1 MIFDQIRGSVAFRDA
16 LAGLKI
22 RGGNIT
28 LTGPGSGASAHFACA
43 FFAETGSKFIVV
55 APNELSVG
63 KIKSDLLTLG
73 DFGAERILTLRPL
86 EYMLYDVDARSSET
100 EGERVKTLYALATG
114 AWDVLIL
121 TPAAAAQHLP
131 QKRYIESAALT
142 VAPGDTHEPA
152 ELADRLTQLGYIRV
166 TQVDG
171 KGQFAV
177 RGDILDIYPC
187 GAANPYRIEFFDNE
201 IDTLRAFDVVSQR
214 TIAPEDRLTVLP
226 ERETYIW
233 DEKQALNVRTDL
245 KAELLGLDSRSSA
258 ASKLRADIDRIKP
271 FASFGGYDRYLA
283 YITGVNT
290 TIFDYTGRVP
300 VLFFNVREGVEA
312 ANRMQ
317 DEYVRIC
324 ETVRDNSGL
333 PDRTINYVQ
342 SGDEALAMLRGGALS
357 TAFLEPFDNASVG
370 SGAQGRVIRVNC
382 RTPEAL
388 ADNADQLLAT
398 IQKWLDLQYSVCIFS
413 ESEGR
418 LRYFNAFLTD
428 NALEN
433 KVAVKRGTLSEG
445 FVYPELKVV
454 AVGDGL
460 VFRHAKARAK
470 KKLRGAALTSFA
482 DLHVGDLVVHDV
494 HGIGRFA
501 GIEPIIVDG
510 SKKDYIKI
518 LYRDDGVIFVPTHQ
532 LDSVQKYINTD
543 ESEPQL
549 SKLGSSEWQK
559 VTGRVKGNLRTYARE
574 LVELYARRSQMRGFA
589 FERDTEWQKD
599 FESEFPY
606 EETDDQLRCTE
617 EIKTDMEKPSPMDRL
632 LCGDVG
638 YGKTEVAL
646 RAAFKAV
653 VEGKQVAFLVP
664 TTVLAQQHYN
674 NFVERFKKYPI
685 KVDYLCRFRTAKE
698 RKQIV
703 AALADGSLDI
713 IVGTHALVNDKIT
726 FKDLGLVVIDEEQRF
741 GVKHKE
747 KLKEKYPA
755 VDTLALSA
763 TPIPRTLHMSLSG
776 IRDISVLEDPPR
788 DRLPVQTYVAEWD
801 GGMVKNA
808 IYRELARGGQVFY
821 LYNRVQTMDSKLR
834 ELREL
839 VPEARI
845 VAAHG
850 QMGERELEQIMLEF
864 YHGEFDVLLCTTIIE
879 SGLDMPNVNTVIV
892 ENGERMGLSQLYQLR
907 GRVGRGARQAYAYI
921 TYRQGGEPGEVAEK
935 RLRAIRENTEFGS
948 GFKIALRDLEIRGAG
963 SVLGE
968 QQHGQIAAVGYETY
982 CRLLAEVLEEVQNGG
997 VKHTAP
1003 GKCSVEMGL
1012 GAYIDPGYI
1021 ENEAARFEIYKKI
1034 ANVENEEDVMELTDE
1049 LVDRFGDVPDN
1060 VLNLMTVSRIRH
1072 YAEQVGFTSV
1082 IEKRA
1087 DNRVMLYTGT
1097 GDGGN
1102 SNGAS
1107 GAAHNANQS
1116 LVREGIS
1123 ETDPDLLKFYD
1134 LYRKRLRISR
1144 TRTGAIVTFTFTPGA
1159 KEKDYLH
1166 DTLELL
1172 KVWAKIC

>member
-1 MIFDQIRGSVAFRDA
+1 MIFDEIRNSAAFREA
-16 LAGLKI
+16 LAGLKV
-22 RGGNIT
+22 RGGNVT
-28 LTGPGSGASAHFACA
+28 LTGPGNGASAHFACA
-43 FFAETGSKFIVV
+43 FFAETGSKFIII

-73 DFGAERILTLRPL
+73 DFDAERILTLRPL
-86 EYMLYDVDARSSET
+86 EYMLYDVDARSSDV
-100 EGERVKTLYALATG
+100 EGERVKTLYALSAG
-114 AWDVLIL
+114 HWDALIL

-131 QKRYIESAALT
+131 EKRYIAEAAIT
-142 VAPGDTHEPA
+142 VAPGDVIEPT
-152 ELADRLTQLGYIRV
+152 ELADRLAHLGYIRV

-171 KGQFAV
+171 KGQYAV
-177 RGDILDIYPC
+177 RGDILDVYPC
-187 GAANPYRIEFFDNE
+187 GAAGPYRLEFFDNE

-214 TIAPEDRLTVLP
+214 TVAPEASLTILP
-226 ERETYIW
+226 ERESFIW
-233 DEKQALNVRTDL
+233 NEKQALNVRTDL
-245 KAELLGLDSRSSA
+245 KAELLGLDPRSSA
-258 ASKLRADIDRIKP
+258 AAKLRADIERIKP

-283 YITGVNT
+283 YITGDKT

-300 VLFFNVREGVEA
+300 VLFFNVREGLEA
-312 ANRMQ
+312 ADHVQ

-324 ETVRDNSGL
+324 ETLKETSGL
-333 PDRTINYVQ
+333 PEKTVGYV
-342 SGDEALAMLRGGALS
+342 RGGEAALELLCDGAYS
-357 TAFLEPFDNASVG
+357 AAFFEKFDNAAPDGPMSAGGTRNLTKSRQINV
-370 SGAQGRVIRVNC
+370 AC

-398 IQKWLDLQYSVCIFS
+398 IQEWLNLKYSVCIFS

-418 LRYFNAFLTD
+418 LRYFNAFLED
-428 NALEN
+428 NALEH
-433 KVAVKRGTLSEG
+433 KIAVKRGTLSEG
-445 FVYPELKVV
+445 FIYPDLGVV

-470 KKLRGAALTSFA
+470 KKLRGATLTSFA

-501 GIEPIIVDG
+501 GIEPIVVDG
-510 SKKDYIKI
+510 NKKDYIKI

-559 VTGRVKGNLRTYARE
+559 VTGRVKGSLRTYARE

-589 FERDTEWQKD
+589 FDRDTEWQKD
-599 FESEFPY
+599 FEADFPY

-617 EIKTDMEKPSPMDRL
+617 EIKTDMEKPNPMDRL

-674 NFVERFKKYPI
+674 NFVERFKKYPV

-698 RKQIV
+698 RRTIMD
-703 AALADGSLDI
+703 ALADGSLDI
-713 IVGTHALVNDKIT
+713 VVGTHALVNDKIT

-801 GGMVKNA
+801 AAMVKNA

-821 LYNRVQTMDSKLR
+821 LYNRVLTMDSKLR

-850 QMGERELEQIMLEF
+850 QMNERELEQIMLEF
-864 YHGEFDVLLCTTIIE
+864 YRGEFDILLCTTIIE

-907 GRVGRGARQAYAYI
+907 GRVGRGARQAYAYV
-921 TYRQGGEPGEVAEK
+921 TYRRGSEPGEVAEK

-982 CRLLAEVLEEVQNGG
+982 CRLLAEVLEEVQSGG

-1003 GKCSVEMGL
+1003 GKCSVEMGMC
-1012 GAYIDPGYI
+1012 GYIDPKYI

-1034 ANVENEEDVMELTDE
+1034 ANVENDEDVMELTDE

-1087 DNRVMLYTGT
+1087 DDRVMLYTG
-1097 GDGGN
+1097 GDDP
-1102 SNGAS
+1102 
-1107 GAAHNANQS
+1107 NQS
-1116 LVREGIS
+1116 LVREGID
-1123 ETDPDLLKFYD
+1123 EKDPDYLKFYVQ
-1134 LYRKRLRISR
+1134 YRKRLRISR
-1144 TRTGAIVTFTFTPGA
+1144 TKTGAIVTFTFEHGA
-1159 KEKDYLH
+1159 KDKDYLN

>member
-1 MIFDQIRGSVAFRDA
+1 MIFDRIRDSAAFKEA
-16 LAGLKI
+16 LAGLKT

-43 FFAETGSKFIVV
+43 FFAETGSKFIII
-55 APNELSVG
+55 APNELSVS
-63 KIKSDLLTLG
+63 KIRSDLLTLG
-73 DFGAERILTLRPL
+73 DFSAERILTLRPL

-100 EGERVKTLYALATG
+100 EGERVKTLYALATE

-121 TPAAAAQHLP
+121 TPTAAAQQLP
-131 QKRYIESAALT
+131 EKRYIAGAALT
-142 VAPGDTHEPA
+142 VAPGDICEPA
-152 ELADRLTQLGYIRV
+152 ELADRLSQLGYIRV

-171 KGQFAV
+171 KGQYAV

-187 GAANPYRIEFFDNE
+187 GAANPYRLEFFDNE

-214 TIAPEDRLTVLP
+214 TVAPEARLTVLP
-226 ERETYIW
+226 ERETFIW
-233 DEKQALNVRTDL
+233 TETQALNVRTDL
-245 KAELLGLDSRSSA
+245 KAELLGLDPRSSA
-258 ASKLRADIDRIKP
+258 AAKLRADIERIKP

-290 TIFDYTGRVP
+290 TVFDYTGRVP

-312 ANRMQ
+312 ANRAQ

-333 PDRTINYVQ
+333 PDRTINYVR
-342 SGDEALAMLRGGALS
+342 SGDETLELLLRGAFS
-357 TAFLEPFDNASVG
+357 AAFLEQFDNAAPAGV
-370 SGAQGRVIRVNC
+370 QGKVINVSC

-398 IQKWLDLQYSVCIFS
+398 INGWLDNEYSVCIFS

-418 LRYFNAFLTD
+418 LRYFNTFLSE
-428 NALEN
+428 NALEGRI
-433 KVAVKRGTLSEG
+433 AVKRGSLSEG
-445 FVYPELKVV
+445 FMYPELKLV
-454 AVGDGL
+454 AAGDGL

-501 GIEPIIVDG
+501 GIEPIVVDG

-559 VTGRVKGNLRTYARE
+559 VTGRVKGSLRTYARE
-574 LVELYARRSQMRGFA
+574 LVELYARRLKMRGFA
-589 FERDTEWQKD
+589 FDRDTEWQKD
-599 FESEFPY
+599 FEAEFPY

-617 EIKTDMEKPSPMDRL
+617 EIKTDMEKASPMDRL

-674 NFVERFKKYPI
+674 NFVERFKNYPV

-698 RKQIV
+698 RRAILE
-703 AALADGSLDI
+703 ALANGSLDI
-713 IVGTHALVNDKIT
+713 VVGTHALVNDKIT
-726 FKDLGLVVIDEEQRF
+726 FRDLGLVIIDEEQRF

-801 GGMVKNA
+801 GAMVKNA

-850 QMGERELEQIMLEF
+850 QMGERELEQVMLEF
-864 YHGEFDVLLCTTIIE
+864 YRGEFDVLLCTTIIE

-907 GRVGRGARQAYAYI
+907 GRVGRGTRQAYAYI

-982 CRLLAEVLEEVQNGG
+982 CRLLAEVLEEVQSSGG
-997 VKHTAP
+997 VKHTAA
-1003 GKCSVEMGL
+1003 GKCSVELGL

-1060 VLNLMTVSRIRH
+1060 VMNLMTVARIRH

-1087 DNRVMLYTGT
+1087 DCRVMLYTGT
-1097 GDGGN
+1097 DGG
-1102 SNGAS
+1102 AEHS
-1107 GAAHNANQS
+1107 GAQS

-1123 ETDPDLLKFYD
+1123 ENDPDLLKFYE
-1134 LYRKRLRISR
+1134 LFRKRLRISR
-1144 TRTGAIVTFTFTPGA
+1144 TRTGAIVTFSFAPGA
-1159 KEKDYLH
+1159 KEKDYLN